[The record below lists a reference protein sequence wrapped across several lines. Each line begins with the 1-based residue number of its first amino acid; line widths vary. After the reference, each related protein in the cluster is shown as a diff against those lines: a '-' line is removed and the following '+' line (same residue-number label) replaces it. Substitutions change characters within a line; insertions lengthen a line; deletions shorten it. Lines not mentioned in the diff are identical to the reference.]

1 MKEHKGF
8 RLLYSCLTMRKQL
21 NKLISSGSLS
31 LGEYLTLRN
40 VWLSKSELS
49 SNVRLGTIK
58 AADLS
63 ELLEM
68 SRPSITRILN
78 GLEKRGLI
86 TRTIDPNDRRSIN
99 IGLTEAGT
107 EALKLA
113 NRKIL
118 NFAERVVESLG
129 ESDTDKLI
137 ALIERLTMIYEKLQ
151 DENGGSNNG

>member
-31 LGEYLTLRN
+31 LGEYLILRN

-99 IGLTEAGT
+99 IGLTEVGT

-151 DENGGSNNG
+151 DENGGINNG

>member
-31 LGEYLTLRN
+31 LGEYLILRN

-63 ELLEM
+63 ELLER